1 MLKKMTKI
9 QKTDFQRKINK
20 TQDTQYYM
28 KVQRLHIKPCFTYK
42 NAFTYKSLLLLR
54 KIKFLELFSFHGV

>member
-9 QKTDFQRKINK
+9 QKTEFQRKINK

-28 KVQRLHIKPCFTYK
+28 KVQRLHIKLEACFY
-42 NAFTYKSLLLLR
+42 
-54 KIKFLELFSFHGV
+54 